1 MVQQLQRGPSIAE
14 YFTRGLEGSV
24 MPALQQLQQ
33 RNLTLQGLQQAKQ
46 SASQAQTPS
55 DLLFSLLEA
64 TAGRPGAE
72 RALGQLY
79 PSLLQNFMAQK
90 SLQVPVAGEQ
100 QPMQRDTT
108 PVVPSQRQNLPGFMQ
123 QPGQPYPQPG
133 QTPLQAVGKK
143 GFFPTNVN
151 PNEAPGNL
159 PQAATAGIKRP
170 VYSPQE
176 LIPQARQLAKEKQEA
191 GIPTSVS
198 EAYRELKER
207 NDEDKIYNSEV
218 DKELGQR
225 IESQRESGEMAVKK
239 LVKLMP
245 KATDEQQAIF
255 RKIGENVRGG
265 SKSEADFDRTIAK
278 EATKFKNTIANI
290 EKDLSAPRLQ
300 NRLHRLFLG
309 TDKDFQSAASDLR
322 TKVKPLLDLG
332 LYDTTR
338 NLLDGL
344 GYYPEERESII
355 QPLTERAQTAINLT
369 PAAKKATRFEKRPGM
384 GAGIPTGTAQIQEY
398 TPADRE
404 NIREGLLESFAK
416 EPNSSLVLLRKGFE
430 DKGYDWRLFK
440 DTLNDLVQSESI
452 SLNDDQFNQLQYLDQ
467 PPLNLLEKILQSL
480 NVQGR

>member
-72 RALGQLY
+72 RSLGQLY

-123 QPGQPYPQPG
+123 QPGQPYPQPA
-133 QTPLQAVGKK
+133 QTPLHAVGKQ
-143 GFFPTNVN
+143 GFFPTNIN

-170 VYSPQE
+170 VFSPQE
-176 LIPQARQLAKEKQEA
+176 LIPQARQLAKQRQEA

-198 EAYRELKER
+198 EALNELKKQNEENR
-207 NDEDKIYNSEV
+207 EYNSEV

-225 IESQRESGEMAVKK
+225 IESQRQSGEMAVEK
-239 LVKLMP
+239 LLKTIP
-245 KATDEQQAIF
+245 DATDEQQAIF

-278 EATKFKNTIANI
+278 EATKFKNTITNVK
-290 EKDLSAPRLQ
+290 KDLSAPRVQ
-300 NRLHRLFLG
+300 NFLHRKFMG
-309 TDKDFQSAASDLR
+309 THKDFQNASNDL
-322 TKVKPLLDLG
+322 KVKLKPILDLG
-332 LYDTTR
+332 LYDTAR
-338 NLLDGL
+338 NLLNEL
-344 GYYPEERESII
+344 GYYPEERESVIN
-355 QPLTERAQTAINLT
+355 PLTDRSSSTFNTLPKAEKV
-369 PAAKKATRFEKRPGM
+369 AKIRQVTGQSVPLPPEISYTESDRGNVRD
-384 GAGIPTGTAQIQEY
+384 GIL
-398 TPADRE
+398 
-404 NIREGLLESFAK
+404 NILK
-416 EPNSSLVLLRKGFE
+416 NEPNASLVLMRKGFE
-430 DKGYDWRLFK
+430 DKNYDWRLFK
-440 DTLNDLVQSESI
+440 DELNKLVQSEQVQ
-452 SLNDDQFNQLQYLDQ
+452 LTDDQQNQLIYLDS
-467 PPLNLLEKILQSL
+467 PPLNLLESILHKL
-480 NVQGR
+480 NFRGR